1 VSVYGTAAR
10 NLALRGFS
18 WEQGIHRFIPA
29 EAGIRRHASG
39 LASRICLGGLPTRLN
54 RDVQHP
60 ADVAFSV
67 TPSQLRPVQE
77 Y

>member
-1 VSVYGTAAR
+1 MSVYGTATR
-10 NLALRGFS
+10 NLELRGFS
-18 WEQGIHRFIPA
+18 WEQGIYRFILP
-29 EAGIRRHASG
+29 EGKIRRHASG
-39 LASRICLGGLPTRLN
+39 LVFRICLKDLPTRLN

-60 ADVAFSV
+60 AGIAFSV